1 MAKDTRDLILRTSL
15 KLFSEQGYHG
25 STMRQ
30 IAQRAGLSLGLA
42 YRYFESKES
51 ILEGI
56 IESHDTILKKY
67 LPEKLN
73 STENKAELIQFL
85 GGQIIKLVKENEEYL
100 RLYWSLM
107 LQPKIH
113 RLKKRNIHLVNLI
126 FYENSKKIILALKP
140 NYTEFEVKN
149 LTSAIIGYMINHLTN
164 KREFTLE
171 DFRAYI
177 VYALENT

>member
-73 STENKAELIQFL
+73 SMENRAELIQFL

-113 RLKKRNIHLVNLI
+113 RLKNAI
-126 FYENSKKIILALKP
+126 FIW
-140 NYTEFEVKN
+140 
-149 LTSAIIGYMINHLTN
+149 
-164 KREFTLE
+164 
-171 DFRAYI
+171 
-177 VYALENT
+177 